1 MPKRYDLGGNCDG
14 ESGSCKAEMV
24 ESRFGDYVMFDE
36 YEQLQETVK
45 ELEKKIESAVKELS

>member
-1 MPKRYDLGGNCDG
+1 
-14 ESGSCKAEMV
+14 MV